1 MFTFTKSRTKWSRY
15 YYPGLDFF
23 FFILKNWTDIE
34 KIGDERSRAEHKEIH
49 QK

>member
-1 MFTFTKSRTKWSRY
+1 MFTKSVQNGVGIIIQAWIS
-15 YYPGLDFF
+15 F

-49 QK
+49 Q